1 MLSVHR
7 AHGWALS
14 WAGPELGIRSC
25 RLPLDLLRDMAWEPR
40 ALGRGRGPALLLGG
54 CLHSPLCVSPV
65 PAPSVQ
71 WPPPSPSL
79 RPALILGFL
88 TPTPLHSVP
97 RGPSWKGAPS
107 PPEKAGGSRACGGG
121 PGCPAVCV
129 SQLESACS
137 GSVCWGSAIP
147 PLPQRTCEEVSA
159 APPGVATGV
168 SILLRLTRVVADVGG
183 SVLVHG
189 ESWAIAGDRSLPT
202 PPHPRPVPPH
212 GKERGRE

>member
-1 MLSVHR
+1 
-7 AHGWALS
+7 
-14 WAGPELGIRSC
+14 
-25 RLPLDLLRDMAWEPR
+25 MAWEPR

-79 RPALILGFL
+79 RPALIWGFL

-97 RGPSWKGAPS
+97 RGPSWKGIPPLRGRQEAAGLTDGALGALLCVCHSWNLPARAPS
-107 PPEKAGGSRACGGG
+107 CR
-121 PGCPAVCV
+121 
-129 SQLESACS
+129 
-137 GSVCWGSAIP
+137 GSAIP
-147 PLPQRTCEEVSA
+147 PLPQRTCEEVFA
-159 APPGVATGV
+159 APPGVAMGV
-168 SILLRLTRVVADVGG
+168 SILLRVTRVVADVGG

-202 PPHPRPVPPH
+202 PPH